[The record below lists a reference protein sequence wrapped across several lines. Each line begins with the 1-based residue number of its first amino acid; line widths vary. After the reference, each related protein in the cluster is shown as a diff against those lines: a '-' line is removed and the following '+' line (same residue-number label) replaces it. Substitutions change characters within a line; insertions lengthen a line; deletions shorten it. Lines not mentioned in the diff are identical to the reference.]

1 MASLYP
7 KAPQEPHPPHR
18 PAGIPA
24 TWKAPG
30 ACISG
35 RGPLRGLAEARAPS
49 GRSPAHRH
57 GPRGPRGAE
66 RKVRPAQST
75 ILCTFSSV
83 SKKLTSKILI
93 PQSPQL
99 QEQRQKRLYF
109 RAPAGQPNALK
120 DGGFPGSPCEKVGVA
135 ADALARRCS
144 PRTRCYRS
152 LPQSSES
159 RPLAREIVK
168 SPSRMLGDNRKCFCG
183 DICF

>member
-1 MASLYP
+1 MRPASTQRPRESRIL
-7 KAPQEPHPPHR
+7 PHR

-30 ACISG
+30 ARISD
-35 RGPLRGLAEARAPS
+35 RGPLRDPTEARAPS
-49 GRSPAHRH
+49 GRSPAQRH

-93 PQSPQL
+93 PQSPRL
-99 QEQRQKRLYF
+99 HEQRQKRLYF

-120 DGGFPGSPCEKVGVA
+120 DGGFPSSPCGKVGVA
-135 ADALARRCS
+135 TGALARRCS
-144 PRTRCYRS
+144 LRTRCYGS

-159 RPLAREIVK
+159 RPFA
-168 SPSRMLGDNRKCFCG
+168 
-183 DICF
+183 